1 MPRPFAKKKTFMD
14 HAADFAESAIESL
27 ESAYDQAKVAA
38 KEAGT
43 SAKETAGPALADAR
57 ERAVPYLQE
66 GRAVAAEKASAGA
79 AAAKVAAAA
88 GAAAAVEMAAQ
99 TRDAASTKLAEAKG
113 EPDATTGS
121 PKRGGKLKK
130 LLFFGALAALGGFI
144 FSKLRSGSEEDNWQ
158 SSYVP
163 PPPPAPVPSPT
174 DSLADPLNDP
184 LPGQEATDDPGGAGP
199 DEALADAVDGPH
211 EASTPDEPAEV
222 VELDEGETSKT

>member
-14 HAADFAESAIESL
+14 HAADFAESALESL

-43 SAKETAGPALADAR
+43 NAMETAGPALADAR

-66 GRAVAAEKASAGA
+66 GAAVAAEKASAGA
-79 AAAKVAAAA
+79 AAAKVA
-88 GAAAAVEMAAQ
+88 GAAAAAAAIEKAAQ
-99 TRDAASTKLAEAKG
+99 SRDVAATKLAEAKG
-113 EPDATTGS
+113 EPE
-121 PKRGGKLKK
+121 PKKGGRLKK
-130 LLFFGALAALGGFI
+130 VLFFGALAALGGFI
-144 FSKLRSGSEEDNWQ
+144 VSKLRSGAEEDNWQ

-174 DSLADPLNDP
+174 DALADPLNDP

-199 DEALADAVDGPH
+199 DEALADAADGPH
-211 EASTPDEPAEV
+211 EVSTPDEPVEV
-222 VELDEGETSKT
+222 VELDEGETSKR